1 MDDNDLPSK
10 DIEKLL
16 ELYGNKESACIN
28 KYTGAYK
35 HDFCGDR

>member
-16 ELYGNKESACIN
+16 ELYGNKESACGL
-28 KYTGAYK
+28 YP
-35 HDFCGDR
+35 